1 MMEMLSTSMSEYN
14 LLIDLLFP
22 SASDFQFTDGT
33 DLVAYAQFNIQ
44 HSTLNILKKDE

>member
-1 MMEMLSTSMSEYN
+1 MMEMLSTPMSGYN

-22 SASDFQFTDGT
+22 SASDFQFADGT

-44 HSTLNILKKDE
+44 HSTLNIQENE

>member
-1 MMEMLSTSMSEYN
+1 MMEMLSTPMSGYN

-22 SASDFQFTDGT
+22 SPSDFQFADGT

-44 HSTLNILKKDE
+44 HSTFNILKKDE

>member
-1 MMEMLSTSMSEYN
+1 MMEMLSTPMSGCN

-22 SASDFQFTDGT
+22 SASDFQFTDAT

-44 HSTLNILKKDE
+44 QSTLNIQENE